1 MNDVKVVVDEYY
13 QVLGMHPDRTRQRE
27 QVQARA
33 AMMVALKKYKPYTT
47 VGRAFG
53 LDHATVIHH
62 CKNHEGNM
70 VTWDGYEEKYKIAE
84 AMCDRTI
91 KYKTIQAK
99 LQSIRTEIKRLQR
112 MEEAMMEKVRI
123 TNENRAKDE

>member
-1 MNDVKVVVDEYY
+1 MKDIKVVVDEYY
-13 QVLGMHPDRTRQRE
+13 QVLGMHPDRSRQRE

-47 VGRAFG
+47 VGRAFE

-70 VTWDGYEEKYKIAE
+70 ISWDGYEEKYKIAE

-99 LQSIRTEIKRLQR
+99 IKSIRNEISRLQR
-112 MEEAMMEKVRI
+112 MEKAMMEKVRI
-123 TNENRAKDE
+123 VNENREENE